1 VGNLAR
7 VAGASH
13 EHRPASSTAALS
25 ARGETTVVVAVVLTQ
40 LLVVIDFFALNL
52 SLPSMA
58 ADFGVAPTDLQL
70 VISGY
75 MIALG
80 AFMIPAGRLADV
92 FGRRRVTVTGVAAF
106 GLSSLICAVA
116 PGETVV
122 VIFRFVQ
129 GMGAALC
136 FPVSIA
142 IITATFP
149 KERVQ
154 RTLGMVYG
162 LAAVG
167 QALGPLVGGI
177 LSEVS
182 WRWVFVI
189 NVPLSAAAFALL
201 LRAVPESRDETA
213 SRHVDVAGIVL
224 VSCGLMATTYAV
236 DNADAWGWGSPR
248 TLVLLLGGV
257 ALLIGF
263 VGWELRAPSPLL
275 DLTLLRSRVYAV
287 IVAGGTVANSAFC
300 IAVFG
305 ATLYL
310 QEVRGLSPARSALV
324 FLVLAVGAAIAGQL
338 AGRLDRAVPQYVISG
353 ALGAGGVGLLLM
365 TASESWPV
373 YLPGFALVGVG
384 LGLGWSYA
392 SVATQVVVEPSKA
405 AGASGLTLTMLVAI
419 GGIAV
424 AGAATAIDQLTG
436 DQPVV
441 TLDAINDVL
450 LVCAGAC
457 LVLAVATPVV
467 GRLRR
472 TDTRLQPV

>member
-1 VGNLAR
+1 
-7 VAGASH
+7 
-13 EHRPASSTAALS
+13 
-25 ARGETTVVVAVVLTQ
+25 VLTQ

-80 AFMIPAGRLADV
+80 AFMIPAGRLADL
-92 FGRRRVTVTGVAAF
+92 FGRRRVTAVGIAAF

-149 KERVQ
+149 KDRVQ
-154 RTLGMVYG
+154 RTLGVVYG

-167 QALGPLVGGI
+167 QALGPLVGGV
-177 LSEVS
+177 LSEIS

-189 NVPLSAAAFALL
+189 NVPLSAAALVLL
-201 LRAVPESRDETA
+201 LRTVPESRDEAA
-213 SRHVDVAGIVL
+213 SHHVDIAGIVL

-236 DNADAWGWGSPR
+236 DNADAWGWTSAR
-248 TLVLLLGGV
+248 TLVLLLGGLV
-257 ALLIGF
+257 LLAGF
-263 VGWELRAPSPLL
+263 VGWELRATSPLL
-275 DLTLLRSRVYAV
+275 DLALLRNRVYAV
-287 IVAGGTVANSAFC
+287 IVTGGTMANSVFC
-300 IAVFG
+300 IAVFA

-310 QEVRGLSPARSALV
+310 QEVRALSPARSALV

-338 AGRLDRAVPQYVISG
+338 AGRLDRALPQWVIG
-353 ALGAGGVGLLLM
+353 CALGAGGIGLLLM
-365 TASESWPV
+365 TSSESWLL

-384 LGLGWSYA
+384 LGLGWAYA
-392 SVATQVVVEPSKA
+392 SVATQVVVEPAKA
-405 AGASGLTLTMLVAI
+405 AGASGVTLTLLVAI
-419 GGIAV
+419 GGVAV
-424 AGAATAIDQLTG
+424 AGAATAIDQLAG
-436 DQPVV
+436 DEPVDTV
-441 TLDAINDVL
+441 GPINDVL
-450 LVCAGAC
+450 VVCAVAC
-457 LVLAVATPVV
+457 LVLAVVTPLV

-472 TDTRLQPV
+472 TDMHLQTA